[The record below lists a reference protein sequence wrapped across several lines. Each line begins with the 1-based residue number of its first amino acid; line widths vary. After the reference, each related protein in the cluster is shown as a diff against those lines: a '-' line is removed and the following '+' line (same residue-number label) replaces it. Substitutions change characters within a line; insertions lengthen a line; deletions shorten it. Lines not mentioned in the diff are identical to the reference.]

1 MKKLLLIV
9 SLITIAIISC
19 SLCACNKDND
29 KNFFSK
35 SVLADNLV
43 PDLPRIKCEKAEKEY
58 SKVYRFKTTEEAFND
73 YVVNVYDYLSS
84 LNFEYFG
91 YRGKEISN
99 FFGGAPEY
107 EFYFGS
113 ELSEFKYTE
122 DRSGHKLENCYVFVW
137 ANEIRTEAPNK
148 NVLKD
153 HYLEICYFSDGREL
167 NVYID
172 LNFGLETYR
181 LVET

>member
-1 MKKLLLIV
+1 MKKFLLII
-9 SLITIAIISC
+9 SLIMTAIISC
-19 SLCACNKDND
+19 TLCACDNG
-29 KNFFSK
+29 KHFFS
-35 SVLADNLV
+35 SAVLKDNLV
-43 PDLPRIKCEKAEKEY
+43 PDLPRIKCEKAERKY
-58 SKVYRFKTTEEAFND
+58 SKVYYFKTTEEAFNN

-107 EFYFGS
+107 EFYIGS
-113 ELSEFKYTE
+113 ELSDFKYTE

-137 ANEIRTEAPNK
+137 ANEIRTEAPYK

-153 HYLEICYFSDGREL
+153 HYLEICYFSDDREF

-172 LNFGLETYR
+172 LNFGIETYR